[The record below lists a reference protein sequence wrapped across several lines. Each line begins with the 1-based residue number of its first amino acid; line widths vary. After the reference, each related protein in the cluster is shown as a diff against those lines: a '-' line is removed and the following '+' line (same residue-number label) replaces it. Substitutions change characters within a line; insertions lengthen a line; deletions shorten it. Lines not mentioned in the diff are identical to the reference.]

1 MDPMFLPDVEGNRQA
16 GPYKDAIDL
25 MKGVGSEYPQ
35 IWHMLAFRNE
45 AAQHLSR
52 FIKKSCERHRLCCP
66 TSGSRLL
73 PIRPTKMIAR
83 FD

>member
-1 MDPMFLPDVEGNRQA
+1 MDPMFLPDVEGNPQA

-25 MKGVGSEYPQ
+25 MKGMGSEYPQ

-52 FIKKSCERHRLCCP
+52 FTQEIMREASPLSPGIRELIAAYTSYENDCP
-66 TSGSRLL
+66 
-73 PIRPTKMIAR
+73 
-83 FD
+83 F